1 MANLIDEL
9 KVRHDIAQSKYC
21 ADFLYSLCDYIDLL
35 AMHPVLNKLLLENRM
50 FPKDDFQNIW
60 EPYQTL
66 LLEVYEPIRSAPELA
81 KKRFSS
87 FFWLD
92 EMDRRPF
99 MLLANPKGWKAAWKK
114 YVYKNRLAKIH
125 ERVLILLKNKEFFET
140 PEPVQALQAS
150 QVKESRPRYRKI
162 KPPHYDADSGCLYVM
177 DFKIQIKRQAKDTYE
192 HQILKHIFVDNE
204 DDIEQEFDYSSIPFD
219 HFELEEKENLWS
231 RCRTACLAINRKVYD
246 DTDKKVDN
254 FLIFNTRKN
263 GWLNINPKYL
273 DT

>member
-1 MANLIDEL
+1 MVNLIDEL
-9 KVRHDIAQSKYC
+9 KIRYDIAQSKFC
-21 ADFLYSLCDYIDLL
+21 ADFLYALCDYMDLL
-35 AMHPVLNKLLLENRM
+35 VGHKVLNELLLQNRM

-66 LLEVYEPIRSAPELA
+66 LLEVYDPVRSKPESV
-81 KKRFSS
+81 KKKFKS
-87 FFWLD
+87 FFRL
-92 EMDRRPF
+92 EKMDRRPI
-99 MLLANPKGWKAAWKK
+99 MLLGNPWGWKAAWQR
-114 YVYKNRLAKIH
+114 YVYKIRLERIH
-125 ERVLILLKNKEFFET
+125 ERVLILLKNKELLEAQ
-140 PEPVQALQAS
+140 ELVPVPQPG
-150 QVKESRPRYRKI
+150 QVKESRPRYKKI

-192 HQILKHIFVDNE
+192 HQILKYIFIDNE

-273 DT
+273 DN